1 MPKYGKHLK
10 NYHTLRKR
18 TKYYKPLASYTDT
31 VAQYY
36 YLNADGMG
44 RGTPN
49 FLEVRGPYI

>member
-18 TKYYKPLASYTDT
+18 TKYCKPLASYTDAA
-31 VAQYY
+31 AQYY